1 MNKFLPVIIT
11 VVVLLGVG
19 FGGFFAYKQFSKP
32 PVEVSEEEA
41 DETAK
46 DLGVED
52 KPYTALTPGA
62 SCEYTLSLDNISKS
76 PESIEYEIIYKNEE
90 GVTQGASG
98 TIKPA
103 GAVDATKKLL
113 FGTESSGH
121 RRCDK
126 GVSGG
131 TITLRYR
138 NDEGKLEAKMETP
151 FSIAENEPELTL
163 KDKLTVELSG
173 KVIGKTVAMG
183 TFGLPR
189 LAVKAGLPG
198 KVTEGPYGVF
208 TNAKSS
214 LSGTVRITGSG
225 TLHTWDGSAW
235 DKVTGKTSD
244 LEALILSE

>member
-1 MNKFLPVIIT
+1 MNRNLLVGII
-11 VVVLLGVG
+11 VVLVLALVG
-19 FGGFFAYKQFSKP
+19 GGAVFFFKKSTKP
-32 PVEVSEEEA
+32 PTLATEEEEE
-41 DETAK
+41 ETLK
-46 DLGVED
+46 ELPLENR
-52 KPYTALTPGA
+52 PYVALIPGA
-62 SCEYTLSLDNISKS
+62 SCEYTLSLDNISKT

-98 TIKPA
+98 TVKPA
-103 GAVDATKKLL
+103 GGTDATKKLL

-131 TITLRYR
+131 TITIRYR

-151 FSIAENEPELTL
+151 FSIVENEPKLTL
-163 KDKLTVELSG
+163 KDKLTVEFSS
-173 KVIGKTVAMG
+173 KIVGKTVAMG
-183 TFGLPR
+183 TFGLP
-189 LAVKAGLPG
+189 VGKAPG

-214 LSGTVRITGSG
+214 PSGTVKITGSG
-225 TLHTWDGSAW
+225 TLYAWDGSSW
-235 DKVTGKTSD
+235 EKVDGKTSD

>member
-1 MNKFLPVIIT
+1 MNKLLPVIIT

-41 DETAK
+41 EETTK
-46 DLGVED
+46 ELGVED
-52 KPYTALTPGA
+52 KPYTALIPGA

-183 TFGLPR
+183 TFGIPG
-189 LAVKAGLPG
+189 KAPG

-214 LSGTVRITGSG
+214 LSGTVKITGSG
-225 TLHTWDGSAW
+225 TLYTWDGSAW